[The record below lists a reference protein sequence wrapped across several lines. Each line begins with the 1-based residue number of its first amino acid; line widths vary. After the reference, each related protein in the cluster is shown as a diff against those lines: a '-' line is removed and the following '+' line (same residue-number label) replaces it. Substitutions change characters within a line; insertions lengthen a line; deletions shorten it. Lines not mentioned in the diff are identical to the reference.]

1 MNCFRT
7 VLILT
12 WKMHWCI
19 SQRGWPCHD
28 WPGRTS
34 ASRTARAP
42 QCTAAVESLCRYL
55 SFARDRR
62 PTLSVDC
69 RRCWLPV
76 HLHLD
81 ASLCTCLIATD
92 KPPNLLYH
100 IGLWYNFRSIWRYD
114 DGTIVSPRRVS
125 LSRYMRSLIFR
136 LCQLHTECF
145 FFILSIT
152 TILFCILHWNIVS
165 LLCVEYYLVTKMIL
179 NQILMMF
186 SRRLKITRK
195 FLQTI
200 SGFNNQFIK

>member
-1 MNCFRT
+1 LNKFYVYVCTKILLIVPLEKSENIQVLYECFRT

-81 ASLCTCLIATD
+81 AISALVLS
-92 KPPNLLYH
+92 PPNLLYH
-100 IGLWYNFRSIWRYD
+100 IGCDIIFGLYGDTMMGLLFHPV
-114 DGTIVSPRRVS
+114 VSR
-125 LSRYMRSLIFR
+125 
-136 LCQLHTECF
+136 
-145 FFILSIT
+145 
-152 TILFCILHWNIVS
+152 
-165 LLCVEYYLVTKMIL
+165 
-179 NQILMMF
+179 
-186 SRRLKITRK
+186 
-195 FLQTI
+195 FLAI
-200 SGFNNQFIK
+200 CAH